1 MSKTKHTPG
10 PWIGAGPSFGDPLP
24 RYTTEIVTE
33 WEDEDDQRPMI
44 CTLPFRH
51 YDHENEANARL
62 IAAAPELLEAL
73 EALQPYVLHLP
84 DGAPIKETIRAA
96 IAKAKGEQP

>member
-1 MSKTKHTPG
+1 MKIDRYEMYTRFDGSVELV
-10 PWIGAGPSFGDPLP
+10 IDPDGSVC
-24 RYTTEIVTE
+24 YTRDVAK
-33 WEDEDDQRPMI
+33 
-44 CTLPFRH
+44 L
-51 YDHENEANARL
+51 EAINA
-62 IAAAPELLEAL
+62 ELLEAL

>member
-1 MSKTKHTPG
+1 MKRYNAVVGGVYDNSVMVEEKD
-10 PWIGAGPSFGDPLP
+10 GDWVW
-24 RYTTEIVTE
+24 Y
-33 WEDEDDQRPMI
+33 EDAE
-44 CTLPFRH
+44 
-51 YDHENEANARL
+51 RL

-84 DGAPIKETIRAA
+84 DGAPIKETIRAV